1 MDKYVKLKDVPKGKR
16 WEHYWNYYKIHTI
29 IGGFLL
35 VMGVML
41 IKDVFFREKVDLVIT
56 VASTGYFS
64 EEASQELERC
74 LNEYARDYNGNGHKL
89 VEMYDVT
96 LSTDVNADPQVV
108 MANQTRLLA
117 QFQNTDAAIL
127 LMDEEIYEYL
137 GPDEEENLSAGMV
150 DLVGEEAAPL
160 IREDRRRIYLKDL
173 PALQDNEYIQRL
185 PDLFFV
191 IRDESNVNRKN
202 KPEISETYQNSVD
215 FLRNMVRNEVDS
227 ADANS

>member
-137 GPDEEENLSAGMV
+137 GPDEEENLYAGMV

-185 PDLFFV
+185 ADLFFV

>member
-1 MDKYVKLKDVPKGKR
+1 MDKYVKLKDVPKGQR

-29 IGGFLL
+29 VGGFLL
-35 VMGVML
+35 IMGVML

-56 VASTGYFS
+56 VATTGYFS
-64 EEASQELERC
+64 EESNEELERY
-74 LNEYARDYNGNGHKL
+74 LNEYARDYSGNGHKL
-89 VEMYDVT
+89 VDKYDII

-137 GPDEEENLSAGMV
+137 GSDDEEDLYADMV

-173 PALQDNEYIQRL
+173 PALQDNEYIQRM

-202 KPEISETYQNSVD
+202 KPEVAETYQDSVD

-227 ADANS
+227 ADVQ

>member
-74 LNEYARDYNGNGHKL
+74 LNEYARDYYGNGHKL

-137 GPDEEENLSAGMV
+137 GPDEEENLYAGMV

-191 IRDESNVNRKN
+191 IRDESNVNRKI

>member
-137 GPDEEENLSAGMV
+137 GPDEEENLYVGMV

-215 FLRNMVRNEVDS
+215 FLRNMVRN
-227 ADANS
+227 

>member
-74 LNEYARDYNGNGHKL
+74 LNEYARDNNENGHKI

-137 GPDEEENLSAGMV
+137 GPDEEENLYAGMV

>member
-137 GPDEEENLSAGMV
+137 GPDEEENLYASMV

>member
-137 GPDEEENLSAGMV
+137 GPDEEENLYVGMV

>member
-1 MDKYVKLKDVPKGKR
+1 MDKYVKLKDVPKGQR

-29 IGGFLL
+29 VGGFLL
-35 VMGVML
+35 IMGVML

-56 VASTGYFS
+56 VATTGYFS
-64 EEASQELERC
+64 EESNEELERY

-89 VEMYDVT
+89 VDKYDII

-137 GPDEEENLSAGMV
+137 GSDDEEDLYADMV

-173 PALQDNEYIQRL
+173 PALQDNEYIQRM

-202 KPEISETYQNSVD
+202 KPEVAETYQDSVD

-227 ADANS
+227 ADVQ

>member
-41 IKDVFFREKVDLVIT
+41 IKDVLFREKVDLVIT

-137 GPDEEENLSAGMV
+137 GPDEEENLYAGMV

>member
-137 GPDEEENLSAGMV
+137 GPDEEENLYAGMV

-202 KPEISETYQNSVD
+202 KPEISET
-215 FLRNMVRNEVDS
+215 
-227 ADANS
+227 

>member
-29 IGGFLL
+29 IGGFFL

-137 GPDEEENLSAGMV
+137 GPDEEENLYAGMV

>member
-41 IKDVFFREKVDLVIT
+41 SKDVFFREKVDLVIT

-137 GPDEEENLSAGMV
+137 GPDEEENLYVGMV

>member
-1 MDKYVKLKDVPKGKR
+1 MDKYVKLKDVPKGQR

-35 VMGVML
+35 IMGVML
-41 IKDVFFREKVDLVIT
+41 IKDVFFREKVDLVVT

-74 LNEYARDYNGNGHKL
+74 LNDYARDYNGNKHKL

-127 LMDEEIYEYL
+127 LMDEAIYEYL
-137 GPDEEENLSAGMV
+137 GTEDEENLYADMV
-150 DLVGEEAAPL
+150 DLIGEEAAPL

-173 PALQDNEYIQRL
+173 PALKDNEYIQRL
-185 PDLFFV
+185 PDLFFI

-202 KPEISETYQNSVD
+202 KPEVSATYQNSVD

-227 ADANS
+227 ADAK

>member
-137 GPDEEENLSAGMV
+137 GPDEEENLYAGMV